1 MCRSLVPLYNRTFRA
16 LGICW
21 VVTGRAPCSNL
32 LLGSWGKI
40 LPILVVFGRVRFA
53 RVSCPRLSFV
63 KILPLRLLIWGPPP
77 SSTLT
82 FRALQSTPAHF
93 SSTSPGKEASEIVSA
108 PDPLG
113 SGVFHLTFLSTWVRR
128 RAPQQDPRTSLQ
140 LRLLRR
146 LRNNRLASS
155 SRLAPAKTA
164 TSASLST
171 AWLRS

>member
-1 MCRSLVPLYNRTFRA
+1 MTWKSPGHL
-16 LGICW
+16 LGRD
-21 VVTGRAPCSNL
+21 GPGYCSNL
-32 LLGSWGKI
+32 LLGSWGKYY
-40 LPILVVFGRVRFA
+40 LYWLCA
-53 RVSCPRLSFV
+53 WSCPVRACVLSAVEFCENTTTSA
-63 KILPLRLLIWGPPP
+63 LNLGTTPFEHSHF
-77 SSTLT
+77 SSTSEHSRT
-82 FRALQSTPAHF
+82 HF

-108 PDPLG
+108 PVPLG